1 MHVWDLFVPRF
12 RQVPRQAVARRS
24 VFPRHSSLFRLRIA
38 SRVTRDS
45 KAAGFVAG
53 LEAVAAGSPAA
64 GVVTGR
70 VPDGGPAVSAGLGV
84 EAWLEFREGQDSEFN
99 GVGAWG
105 LALHPTSTR

>member
-12 RQVPRQAVARRS
+12 RQVPTQAVARRS

-45 KAAGFVAG
+45 KAAGQC
-53 LEAVAAGSPAA
+53 
-64 GVVTGR
+64 R
-70 VPDGGPAVSAGLGV
+70 WVPDGGPAVSAGLGV